1 MIKTMKVKHWRRL
14 PRDVGALSL
23 ETLKVRLDRALSTL
37 IELWIPLSVAGELD

>member
-23 ETLKVRLDRALSTL
+23 ETLEVRRMGL
-37 IELWIPLSVAGELD
+37 